1 VNNVALVTRSG
12 ILCGGTCTVD
22 RNKQIDRWPAEE
34 SVAEILEE
42 ERCGGGPA
50 LNVSLALRGLSA
62 RLPIGVIGL
71 LGDDEDGR
79 YVRATMDDHD
89 IDATQLHI
97 DDRAPTSFTEVMA
110 VVGTGRR
117 TFFHRPG
124 VSAHLDPDHFDL
136 SVTRSRVFHVGYPGI
151 HELMDGPWEDDGNGW
166 VTVLKQARAA
176 GLETSIDLVSVEP
189 GRIATVG
196 RPCLP
201 YLDHLIVND
210 VEIGGLAGIETVRGG
225 VTDVDAC
232 RTAAAT
238 VLGDGLME
246 TVIVHFPIGA
256 VAVARNGS
264 QISEPSVSV
273 PPAEVVASNGA
284 GDAFAAGVLFAIHE
298 HWALADGLRLGHA
311 AAAASLQS
319 LSTVGGVVDHRS
331 CLALANRWGRRPRL
345 D

>member
-1 VNNVALVTRSG
+1 VTRSG

-34 SVAEILEE
+34 SVAEILAET
-42 ERCGGGPA
+42 RCGGGPA
-50 LNVSLALRGLSA
+50 LNVSLALRGLNA
-62 RLPIGVIGL
+62 QLPIEVVGL
-71 LGDDEDGR
+71 VGDDEDGR
-79 YVRATMDDHD
+79 YVRTSMHDHD
-89 IDATQLHI
+89 IDATQLHT
-97 DDRAPTSFTEVMA
+97 DGRAPTSFTEVMA

-124 VSAHLDPDHFDL
+124 VSAYLSPDHFDPT
-136 SVTRSRVFHVGYPGI
+136 VTRSRVFHVGYPGL
-151 HELMDGPWEDDGNGW
+151 HELMDGPWGDDVSGW
-166 VTVLKQARAA
+166 VTVLKNARAA

-201 YLDHLIVND
+201 CLDHLIVND
-210 VEIGGLAGIETVRGG
+210 IEIGGLAGTDTVRAG

-232 RTAAAT
+232 RAAAAT
-238 VLGDGLME
+238 VLGHGSME
-246 TVIVHFPIGA
+246 TVIVHFPLGA
-256 VAVARNGS
+256 VAVTQSGL

-298 HWALADGLRLGHA
+298 NWALADALRLGHA
-311 AAAASLQS
+311 AAAASLRS

-331 CLALANRWGRRPRL
+331 CLALADRWGRRPPL
-345 D
+345 G

>member
-1 VNNVALVTRSG
+1 MGDVAPATRSG

-42 ERCGGGPA
+42 ARCGGGPA

-89 IDATQLHI
+89 IDATQLNA
-97 DDRAPTSFTEVMA
+97 DDRASTSFTEVMA

-124 VSAHLDPDHFDL
+124 VNALLSPDHFDPARA
-136 SVTRSRVFHVGYPGI
+136 RSRLFHVGYPGI
-151 HELMDGPWEDDGNGW
+151 HEVMDGPWGDDPSGW
-166 VTVLKQARAA
+166 VTVLKKARAA
-176 GLETSIDLVSVEP
+176 GLGTSIDLVSVEP

-210 VEIGGLAGIETVRGG
+210 IEIGGLADIETVRGG

-232 RTAAAT
+232 RTAAAA
-238 VLGDGLME
+238 VLGHGSME

-256 VAVARNGS
+256 VAVTRGGL
-264 QISEPSVSV
+264 QISEPSVLV

-298 HWALADGLRLGHA
+298 NWALADALRLGHA
-311 AAAASLQS
+311 AAAASLRS

-331 CLALANRWGRRPRL
+331 CLALAERWGRGPPL
-345 D
+345 N